1 MGEKKGPKKLTPT
14 PGVTAD
20 GWVSI
25 GVLAKAHG
33 IKGAIKMHP
42 WNDEAGDVIEAGLH
56 LRVGTSDRR
65 VTRYASKILEL
76 EGLSDRN
83 EAEKLMGQEVLVR
96 REDFPAHEE
105 DALYLVDLVG
115 APVFHE
121 NGAALGSVTGISDN
135 GAQPL
140 LMVQTTQGE
149 VLVPYV
155 DAFVREAT
163 HERIV
168 LAPPQGLFNDDA
180 IIDDEGENSCPPG
193 KS

>member
-1 MGEKKGPKKLTPT
+1 MKKLTPT

-33 IKGAIKMHP
+33 IKGAIKFHP
-42 WNDEAGDVIEAGLH
+42 WNDEAGDVLEPGLAI
-56 LRVGTSDRR
+56 RVGTTDRR

-76 EGLSDRN
+76 EGLTDRN
-83 EAEKLMGQEVLVR
+83 ESEKLMGKEVFAR
-96 REDFPAHEE
+96 REDFPEE
-105 DALYLVDLVG
+105 EEGALYLVDLVG
-115 APVFHE
+115 ALVFDVS
-121 NGAALGSVTGISDN
+121 GAALGSVTGISDN

-140 LMVQTTQGE
+140 LMVKTPSGE

-155 DAFVREAT
+155 DAFVREAS

-168 LAPPQGLFNDDA
+168 LAPPPGLFNEDA
-180 IIDDEGENSCPPG
+180 IVDEDGE

>member
-1 MGEKKGPKKLTPT
+1 MKKLTPT

-33 IKGAIKMHP
+33 IKGAIKFHP
-42 WNDEAGDVIEAGLH
+42 WNDEAGDVLEAGLAI
-56 LRVGTSDRR
+56 RVGTTDRR
-65 VTRYASKILEL
+65 VVRYASKILEL
-76 EGLSDRN
+76 DGLTDRN
-83 EAEKLMGQEVLVR
+83 ESEKLMGKEVFVR
-96 REDFPAHEE
+96 REDFPEE
-105 DALYLVDLVG
+105 EEGALYLVDLVG

-121 NGAALGSVTGISDN
+121 NGASLGTVDGISDN

-140 LMVQTTQGE
+140 LMVKTATGE

-163 HERIV
+163 HDRVV
-168 LAPPQGLFNDDA
+168 LAPPKGLFDEDA
-180 IIDDEGENSCPPG
+180 VVDDEGEHS
-193 KS
+193 